1 MEEEAHP
8 AMPHTLRTSQWVPF
22 PVELVFAF
30 FANPANL
37 PHLMP
42 KWQRAK
48 IESSR
53 FIAPQARP
61 VALDPALR
69 FQSPA
74 AGTGSEMVISFRP
87 VPGIGFRIGW
97 LARITEFEW
106 NSHFCDEQLKG
117 PFALWKHCHRIGSET
132 RDGVTGTLISDEVE
146 YSLPLGPLGILGE
159 ILFVRRRME
168 KAFAHRQH
176 ELERILPIAARQ
188 ATRRS

>member
-1 MEEEAHP
+1 
-8 AMPHTLRTSQWVPF
+8 MPQTLHNSQWVPF

-42 KWQRAK
+42 KWQQAR

-53 FIAPQARP
+53 FISPPARP
-61 VALDPALR
+61 VAVDPALR

-74 AGTGSEMVISFRP
+74 AGAGSEIVISFRP
-87 VPGIGFRIGW
+87 IPGIGFRIGW
-97 LARITEFEW
+97 LARITEFVW

-117 PFALWKHCHRIGSET
+117 PFASWRHCHRIAPET
-132 RDGVTGTLISDEVE
+132 RNEVAGTLIVDEVE
-146 YSLPLGPLGILGE
+146 YSLPLGPLGDLGNA
-159 ILFVRRRME
+159 LFVRRQME
-168 KAFAHRQH
+168 KTFEYRQRQ
-176 ELERILPIAARQ
+176 LETILPVAARQ